1 MRTALATA
9 LLSVSLLATPLA
21 SQTVTIGPGVTPPP
35 GTTIAYNRNL
45 GLPQGQTFVVPFGFP
60 VLQELRW
67 FPLISSNDFETATL
81 TFELYLWNGTA
92 PVGAPVA
99 SVPIEFMVD
108 AASTPFTGSLALIEG
123 QSYLAM
129 MVGGADDYGIIGFDP
144 FRGDIYA
151 DGSFVFFDGTDWQS
165 TTGREGPYDAH
176 FAATFAGTTVP
187 EPSTVVLTAAGLV
200 AVLGLV
206 RRRGSHA

>member
-1 MRTALATA
+1 MRTSLITGFLAAAALA
-9 LLSVSLLATPLA
+9 SPLA
-21 SQTVTIGPGVTPPP
+21 SQTVTIGPGITPPP
-35 GTTIAYNRNL
+35 GSTTAWNPSL

-67 FPLISSNDFETATL
+67 FPLISTDDWETAEL

-99 SVPIEFMVD
+99 SVPLEFMVD
-108 AASTPFTGSLALIEG
+108 AASTPFSGSLELIEG

-129 MVGGADDYGIIGFDP
+129 MTGGTGDYGIVGFDP
-144 FRGDIYA
+144 YGGDIYTG
-151 DGSFVFFDGTDWQS
+151 GSYVFFDGNAWQS
-165 TTGREGPYDAH
+165 TTGREGPYDAR
-176 FAATFAGTTVP
+176 FAATFAATTVP
-187 EPSTVVLTAAGLV
+187 EPATVVLMAAGLL